1 MTGIRIKCGMP
12 CYGFGVR
19 VVDIR
24 TGFVCGVFIQLTK
37 PVGYLIIAE
46 NGMASFANNLT
57 YLLSGQVSTEAPQ
70 EPPVQSSTEVVW
82 IYVLAAVAVVVA
94 VAGLI
99 IYLCFW
105 KQR

>member
-24 TGFVCGVFIQLTK
+24 TGFVRGVFIQLTK

-57 YLLSGQVSTEAPQ
+57 YLLSGQESTEAPQ
-70 EPPVQSSTEVVW
+70 GPEQSSTEVVW